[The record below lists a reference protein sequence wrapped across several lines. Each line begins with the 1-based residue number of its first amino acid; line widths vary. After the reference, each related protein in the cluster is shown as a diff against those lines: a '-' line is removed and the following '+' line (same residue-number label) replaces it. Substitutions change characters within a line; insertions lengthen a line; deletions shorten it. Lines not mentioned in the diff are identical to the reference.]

1 MKGRVVMKEFL
12 LIIKSLAS
20 VPLIL
25 LDLAAFS
32 VGIFCLYGGP
42 DGNPLCVEA
51 IIGGAAGIGGA
62 AITALLAL
70 AIWRF
75 DKRLGL
81 ALLILHEII
90 LFLFFALMTVP
101 AVSCREIS
109 LIMLQLISLAGLLA
123 GGYGIFKTVKAIKA
137 ESGK

>member
-1 MKGRVVMKEFL
+1 MKEFL

-42 DGNPLCVEA
+42 DANAFCAEA
-51 IIGGAAGIGGA
+51 LMGAAAGIGGA
-62 AITALLAL
+62 AISALLAL

-101 AVSCREIS
+101 AVSSREIS

-123 GGYGIFKTVKAIKA
+123 GGYGIFKTAKVIKA
-137 ESGK
+137 ESKDV

>member
-1 MKGRVVMKEFL
+1 MKEILITIKFL
-12 LIIKSLAS
+12 AAIL
-20 VPLIL
+20 LIL

-42 DGNPLCVEA
+42 DANAFCAEA
-51 IIGGAAGIGGA
+51 LMGAAAGIGGA
-62 AITALLAL
+62 AISALLAL

-123 GGYGIFKTVKAIKA
+123 GGYGIFKTAKAMAMRRENDK
-137 ESGK
+137 

>member
-1 MKGRVVMKEFL
+1 ML
-12 LIIKSLAS
+12 LQTIKFIAALL
-20 VPLIL
+20 LIL
-25 LDLAAFS
+25 LDLAAFP

-42 DGNPLCVEA
+42 DANAFCAEA
-51 IIGGAAGIGGA
+51 LMGAAAGIGGA
-62 AITALLAL
+62 AISALLAL

-101 AVSCREIS
+101 TVSCREIS
-109 LIMLQLISLAGLLA
+109 LIILQLISLAGLLA
-123 GGYGIFKTVKAIKA
+123 GGYGIFKTAKAMSA
-137 ESGK
+137 ESEK